1 MVNELIN
8 EMVDAGVH
16 YGHQTRKWN
25 PKMKPFLMKDKG
37 GIYIINLEETV
48 KCLDKASD
56 FLGELASK
64 GQKILFVGCKRQAQ
78 DSVAEAAEA
87 IGQYYVNH
95 RWLGGT
101 LTNLATIRRSVERLK
116 YLEDIEKSP
125 DSKKMSKKELS
136 ALGRER
142 TKLLRNLRGIRD
154 MEKLPAAMV
163 IVDSA
168 RETIAVA
175 EARRL
180 NIPVVAIVDTNCS
193 PDGVDY
199 VIPGNDDAARAIALA
214 CGVAIDMTTAT
225 GDAAW
230 QSRAAFLT
238 PIAKAFGT
246 DVGIEVSTTGMQVH
260 GGMGFIEE
268 TGAAQYLRD
277 VRVTAIYEGTNG
289 IQALDLVG
297 RKLMDGGEAAF
308 RLLDEIEAGAEAARA
323 THKDLAMAVW
333 QSAESLREATEG
345 LLARDMADRGGV
357 AVPYLRA
364 FARVLGGHYH
374 LAAAQAGDA
383 ARQKL
388 AAFYIERL
396 LPEHVALLAHVRHG
410 SDGLMSI
417 TPDDLAL

>member
-56 FLGELASK
+56 FIGEITGK
-64 GQKILFVGCKRQAQ
+64 GGKILFVGCKRQAQ

-125 DSKKMSKKELS
+125 ESKKMSKKELS

-180 NIPVVAIVDTNCS
+180 NIPVIAIVDTNADPS
-193 PDGVDY
+193 VIDY
-199 VIPGNDDAARAIALA
+199 PLPGNDDATRSI
-214 CGVAIDMTTAT
+214 
-225 GDAAW
+225 
-230 QSRAAFLT
+230 
-238 PIAKAFGT
+238 
-246 DVGIEVSTTGMQVH
+246 
-260 GGMGFIEE
+260 
-268 TGAAQYLRD
+268 
-277 VRVTAIYEGTNG
+277 
-289 IQALDLVG
+289 
-297 RKLMDGGEAAF
+297 
-308 RLLDEIEAGAEAARA
+308 RLLLQNLVDS
-323 THKDLAMAVW
+323 MAV
-333 QSAESLREATEG
+333 AK
-345 LLARDMADRGGV
+345 D
-357 AVPYLRA
+357 
-364 FARVLGGHYH
+364 
-374 LAAAQAGDA
+374 
-383 ARQKL
+383 
-388 AAFYIERL
+388 
-396 LPEHVALLAHVRHG
+396 
-410 SDGLMSI
+410 
-417 TPDDLAL
+417 